1 LGLVQGSMSICR
13 YRLMGAGVRIN
24 LATLNERLDH
34 YLAGPVSLEAP
45 AGKEELIG
53 WVRPLGVDTV
63 DLPPDAPWDM
73 SHAQVEDGFVLR
85 MRIERRSVPAQL
97 LQLIYRDRFFAVQA
111 KTGKTPG
118 PKERRELKDQV
129 REELMGRALPAISYV
144 DAFWRDKDGE
154 LQVFSTGKKARQLFE
169 TLFSKTFSD
178 HLGQTLVRIAPPL
191 LGLAESDWTESEAA
205 SETLERL
212 SLTAP
217 LAFTAP
223 VQRS

>member
-1 LGLVQGSMSICR
+1 
-13 YRLMGAGVRIN
+13 
-24 LATLNERLDH
+24 
-34 YLAGPVSLEAP
+34 
-45 AGKEELIG
+45 
-53 WVRPLGVDTV
+53 
-63 DLPPDAPWDM
+63 M
-73 SHAQVEDGFVLR
+73 SHTQVEDGFVLR

-144 DAFWRDKDGE
+144 DAYWRDKEGE

-169 TLFSKTFSD
+169 TLFTKTFSD
-178 HLGQTLVRIAPPL
+178 HLGQTLIRIAPPL
-191 LGLAESDWTESEAA
+191 LGLSESDWTESEGA

-223 VQRS
+223 AQRS